1 MRISVLLSLIA
12 SGALVVSGAT
22 IEQYLGAPF
31 ASEMHA
37 APGGG
42 RVVWLLNERGARNLW
57 VAAAPD
63 YKGRRLTAYKED
75 DGQDV
80 GMIQWTA
87 DGRSIIYVR
96 GGNLEQIGQ
105 AIPNARSLAQM
116 PDQSIWIIP
125 FEGGAPKKLAE
136 GHSPAPSKDGRVAFI
151 RAGQIWITNV
161 NAEKPVELVRTR
173 GGSSNLRWSADGSQL
188 AFTNSRGDHSFVG
201 VYKPHDQSVR
211 YLDPSTDRDSSP
223 VWSVDG
229 RRIAFIRT
237 PSVSRAGGAGPRREE
252 LTPWS
257 IRIADVSTGAGREVW
272 HADKGPGSVHH
283 AMAASDQLYWADG
296 DRLAFAW
303 EKTGWNHLYSVSA
316 EGGPATELSP
326 GDNFEIEDVS
336 LSENRRELLFSSNQ
350 DDIDR
355 RHIWR
360 VAVSG
365 GKAAPVLGKIGE
377 QIETGPED
385 AGNGAVVYFRASA
398 REIGRAAVKMGSAAA
413 HDLAPDSIPAD
424 YPLDEQVV
432 PQQII
437 FTSADGMPIHAQL
450 FLPKSGG
457 KHPALVFFHGGSR
470 RQMLLGWHYM
480 DAYAYFYGAN
490 QYFANKG
497 YVVLSVNYR
506 SGIGYGL
513 NFREALNYGASGGSE
528 NLDVMGAGV
537 YLAGRADVD
546 AKRIAS
552 WGASYGGLLTAQA
565 LARAS
570 DLYAAGV
577 HMMGVH
583 DWSALGGSVATPAL
597 DPEKQREQRRLAF
610 ESSPMASMST
620 WKSPVLLI
628 HGDDDRNVAF
638 NQTVSLVEALRAQG
652 VDFEELVFPDEVHD
666 FLWFDHWIVSLKAA
680 DEFLDRKLR
689 R

>member
-1 MRISVLLSLIA
+1 MKRIFILLPLLA
-12 SGALVVSGAT
+12 QGAT
-22 IEQYLGAPF
+22 ISQYLSAPF

-42 RVVWLLNERGARNLW
+42 KVVWLLDERGARNLW

-105 AIPNARSLAQM
+105 AIPNPRSLAQM

-125 FEGGAPKKLAE
+125 FAGGAPKKLAE
-136 GHSPAPSKDGRVAFI
+136 GHSPAPSPAPSNEGHVAFI
-151 RAGQIWITNV
+151 RAGQIWMTNV
-161 NAEKPVELVRTR
+161 DGEKPVELVRTR
-173 GGSSNLRWSADGSQL
+173 GGSSNLRWSPDGSQL
-188 AFTNSRGDHSFVG
+188 AFTNSRGDHSFVA
-201 VYKPHDQSVR
+201 VYKPGDKSVK

-223 VWSVDG
+223 AWSVDG
-229 RRIAFIRT
+229 RRIAFVRT
-237 PSVSRAGGAGPRREE
+237 ASVTNAGGASARREE

-272 HADKGPGSVHH
+272 HADKGPGSIRH
-283 AMAASDQLYWADG
+283 AMAASDQIYWADG
-296 DRLAFAW
+296 DVLAFAW

-316 EGGPATELSP
+316 EGGPPTELTP
-326 GDNFEIEDVS
+326 GAFEIENVS
-336 LSENRRELLFSSNQ
+336 LSENRRELLFSSNL

-360 VAVSG
+360 VAVAG
-365 GKAAPVLGKIGE
+365 GKAAPVLGKIGDG
-377 QIETGPED
+377 IEWEPED
-385 AGNGAVVYFRASA
+385 AGNGAVVYFRSGAKES
-398 REIGRAAVKMGSAAA
+398 GRAVVKLAGAAP

-424 YPLDEQVV
+424 YPMDEQVV
-432 PQQII
+432 PQQVI
-437 FTSADGMPIHAQL
+437 FQGTDGMAIHGQL

-480 DAYAYFYGAN
+480 DAYAYSYGVN
-490 QYFANKG
+490 QYWANKG

-513 NFREALNYGASGGSE
+513 NFREAINYGASGASE
-528 NLDVMGAGV
+528 YKDVEGAGL

-546 AKRIAS
+546 AKRIGV
-552 WGASYGGLLTAQA
+552 WGASYGGLLTAMA
-565 LARAS
+565 LARSS
-570 DLYAAGV
+570 DLFAAGV
-577 HMMGVH
+577 DMMGVH

-597 DPEKQREQRRLAF
+597 DPDKQHDLKRLAF
-610 ESSPMASMST
+610 ESSAMASMNT

-638 NQTVSLVEALRAQG
+638 SQTVILVEALRAQG
-652 VDFEELVFPDEVHD
+652 VEFEEIVFPDEVHD
-666 FLWFDHWIVSLKAA
+666 FLWFEHWIVSLKAA
-680 DEFLDRKLR
+680 DEFFDRKLR